1 MSKNPVRVLI
11 ADDDEGHRVLVS
23 HLLER
28 EGFTV
33 MSVARGHKAVESVRA
48 GMADI
53 LLLDFKMP
61 GMDGMQVLEAV
72 REIDGDLPVIM
83 ITGYADIPGAV
94 KAIKAGAHDY
104 LSKPFNHNDVL
115 RVIHRAMAERELK
128 LKIKTLS
135 LQVEDQ
141 WDLRKIM
148 GPSDAI
154 GRTITDIYV
163 VAQSDFTVIIRGET
177 GSGKE
182 LVAKAIHRA
191 SSRAGHPFLPVDCG
205 AIPETLLESELFG
218 YEKGAFTGAAS
229 QKCGKFEIARGGTIF
244 LDEISN
250 MPLASQAK
258 LLRALQEKK
267 VYRIGGSR
275 PIVVDVRV
283 LVASNRDLL
292 DATTTGEFRLDLFF
306 RLNEFT
312 ISIPPLRMR
321 KEDIPYLAKIFLDTT
336 NRELGKRVQGFSE
349 QAIEA
354 LMTCEWPGNVRQLRS
369 TIRRAVLLAER
380 TISERHLDIKAL
392 KRPDAPNSGS
402 GSTDDRSWKAE
413 PLKEVV
419 RRGVSAIEREM
430 LTQALKLAG
439 GNKAKAAR
447 ILDIDYKTMH
457 TKVKEYGILTN
468 GDSNVKKEI

>member
-1 MSKNPVRVLI
+1 MSKSSVRVLV
-11 ADDDEGHRVLVS
+11 ADDDEGHRILVS
-23 HLLER
+23 HLLTG

-33 MSVARGHKAVESVRA
+33 TSVSDGQKALENVRA
-48 GMADI
+48 GAVDI

-61 GMDGMQVLEAV
+61 GMDGMQVLKSV
-72 REIDGDLPVIM
+72 KGMDPDLPVIM

-94 KAIKAGAHDY
+94 KAMQAGAHDY
-104 LSKPFNHNDVL
+104 LAKPFNHDDVM
-115 RVIHRAMAERELK
+115 RVLHRAVAERELK
-128 LKIKTLS
+128 RRIKSLS
-135 LQVEDQ
+135 FQVQDNS
-141 WDLRKIM
+141 DLRRLM

-154 GRTITDIYV
+154 GRTITDIGI

-191 SSRAGHPFLPVDCG
+191 SSRSEHPFVPVDCG

-229 QKCGKFEIARGGTIF
+229 QKCGKFEIARGGTLF

-250 MPLASQAK
+250 MPLSSQAK

-267 VYRIGGSR
+267 VFRLGGSK
-275 PIVVDVRV
+275 PIIVDARV
-283 LVASNRDLL
+283 LVATNQDLL
-292 DATTTGEFRLDLFF
+292 ESTASGAFRLDLFF

-312 ISIPPLRMR
+312 IAVPPLRTR
-321 KEDIPYLAKIFLDTT
+321 KEDVPYLAKIFLDTT
-336 NRELGKRVQGFSE
+336 NRELGKDVKGFSE
-349 QAIEA
+349 SAIEA
-354 LMTCEWPGNVRQLRS
+354 LLACDWPGNVRQLRS
-369 TIRRAVLLAER
+369 TIRRAVLLADA
-380 TISERHLDIKAL
+380 TITERHLDIKSI
-392 KRPDAPNSGS
+392 R
-402 GSTDDRSWKAE
+402 RSEVVDCMVACNTTWKAQ

-430 LTQALKLAG
+430 LTQALKLSG

-447 ILDIDYKTMH
+447 ILNIDYKTMH

-468 GDSNVKKEI
+468 GDADGKKEN